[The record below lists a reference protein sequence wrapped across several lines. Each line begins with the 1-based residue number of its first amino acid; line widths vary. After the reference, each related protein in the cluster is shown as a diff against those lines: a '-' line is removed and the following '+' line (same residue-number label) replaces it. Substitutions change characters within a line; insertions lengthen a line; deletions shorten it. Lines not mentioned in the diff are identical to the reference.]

1 MNLLNLIISFAGSFT
16 LLLIAMTVHEFAHG
30 AVAYKLGDS
39 TARLSGRLTLNP
51 LAHID
56 PFWTILLPLV
66 LFLSSAGNFVFGAA
80 KPVPVNYRSLNNPK
94 RDMIWIGLAGPL
106 ANFILAF
113 IISGILRFISAQG
126 ISAQLFFNLL
136 TINVVLAIFNLI
148 PIPPLDGSKI
158 LMGLLPAH
166 LSEQY
171 AEFERFGFIILFVF
185 IWLGIFDRLLWP
197 LVGAVIKLL
206 GIGFYHV

>member
-1 MNLLNLIISFAGSFT
+1 MSLFELITSFAVSFA

-39 TARLSGRLTLNP
+39 TAKLNGRLTLNP

-66 LFLSSAGNFVFGAA
+66 LFLSTAGHFVFGAA
-80 KPVPVNYRSLNNPK
+80 KPVPVNYWSLKNPK
-94 RDMIWIGLAGPL
+94 KDMVWIGLAGPM

-113 IISGILRFISAQG
+113 IIAGILRLIPAQG
-126 ISAQLFFNLL
+126 ISALLLFNLL

-158 LMGLLPAH
+158 LIGLLPVN
-166 LSEQY
+166 LSQQY
-171 AEFERFGFIILFVF
+171 VRLERYGFIILFIF

-197 LVGAVIKLL
+197 LVGAVIRML
-206 GIGFYHV
+206 GV

>member
-1 MNLLNLIISFAGSFT
+1 VNLIISFVASFG

-30 AVAYKLGDS
+30 AVADKLGDS

-56 PFWTILLPLV
+56 PFWTIILPLA
-66 LFLSSAGNFVFGAA
+66 LFLSTAGHFVFGAA
-80 KPVPVNYRSLNNPK
+80 KPVPVNYWSLKNPK
-94 RDMIWIGLAGPL
+94 REMIWISLAGPL

-113 IISGILRFISAQG
+113 IIAGILKFIPAQSVSAY
-126 ISAQLFFNLL
+126 LFFNLL
-136 TINVVLAIFNLI
+136 KINVVLAIFNLM

-158 LMGLLPAH
+158 LIGLLPAN

-171 AEFERFGFIILFVF
+171 ANLERYGFIILFIF

-197 LVGAVIKLL
+197 LVASVIKML
-206 GIGFYHV
+206 GVGS

>member
-1 MNLLNLIISFAGSFT
+1 LNLLNLIISFAASFA
-16 LLLIAMTVHEFAHG
+16 LLLVAMTVHEFAHG
-30 AVAYKLGDS
+30 LVAYKLGDH

-66 LFLSSAGNFVFGAA
+66 LFLSTAGHFVFGAA
-80 KPVPVNYRSLNNPK
+80 KPVPVNYWSLKNPK

-113 IISGILRFISAQG
+113 IIAGILKFTPSQG
-126 ISAQLFFNLL
+126 ISSYLFFNLL
-136 TINVVLAIFNLI
+136 TINVVLAVFNLI
-148 PIPPLDGSKI
+148 PIPPLDGSKV
-158 LMGLLPAH
+158 LMGILPEQ
-166 LSEQY
+166 LSQLY
-171 AEFERFGFIILFVF
+171 AGLERYGFIILFLF

-197 LVGAVIKLL
+197 LVNVVIRMMGA
-206 GIGFYHV
+206 GY

>member
-1 MNLLNLIISFAGSFT
+1 MNLIISFVVSFA

-39 TARLSGRLTLNP
+39 TAKLSGRLTLNP

-56 PFWTILLPLV
+56 PFWTVLLPLV
-66 LFLSSAGNFVFGAA
+66 LFLSTAGHFVFGAA
-80 KPVPVNYRSLNNPK
+80 KPVPVNYWSLKNPK

-113 IISGILRFISAQG
+113 IIAGILRFIPTQG
-126 ISAQLFFNLL
+126 ISAYLFFNLL

-158 LMGLLPAH
+158 LMGLLPIRLA
-166 LSEQY
+166 EQY
-171 AEFERFGFIILFVF
+171 AAFERYGFIILFVF

-197 LVGAVIKLL
+197 LVGAVMRIL
-206 GIGFYHV
+206 GVGL

>member
-1 MNLLNLIISFAGSFT
+1 MSFLNLIISFAISFA

-66 LFLSSAGNFVFGAA
+66 LFLSTAGHFVFGPA
-80 KPVPVNYRSLNNPK
+80 KPVPVNYWSLKNPK
-94 RDMIWIGLAGPL
+94 RDMVWIGLAGPF

-113 IISGILRFISAQG
+113 IIAGILRFIPTQGVSAY
-126 ISAQLFFNLL
+126 LFFNLL
-136 TINVVLAIFNLI
+136 TINVVLAVFNLI

-158 LMGLLPAH
+158 LTGLLPAD

-171 AEFERFGFIILFVF
+171 VKLERYGFIILFVF
-185 IWLGIFDRLLWP
+185 IWLGLFDRFLWP
-197 LVGAVIKLL
+197 LVGLVIRMM
-206 GIGFYHV
+206 GVPV

>member
-1 MNLLNLIISFAGSFT
+1 MNLIISFVVSFA

-30 AVAYKLGDS
+30 LAAYKLGDS

-56 PFWTILLPLV
+56 PFWTVLLPLT
-66 LFLSSAGNFVFGAA
+66 LFLSTAGHFVFGAA
-80 KPVPVNYRSLNNPK
+80 KPVPVNYWSLKNPK

-113 IISGILRFISAQG
+113 IIAGILRFIPTQG
-126 ISAQLFFNLL
+126 ISAYLFFNLL

-158 LMGLLPAH
+158 LMGLLPERLAG
-166 LSEQY
+166 QY
-171 AEFERFGFIILFVF
+171 AAFERYGFIILFAF

-197 LVGAVIKLL
+197 LVGAVIRIL
-206 GIGFYHV
+206 GVGF

>member
-1 MNLLNLIISFAGSFT
+1 MNFLNLIISFAASFA

-39 TARLSGRLTLNP
+39 TAKLSGRLTLNP

-66 LFLSSAGNFVFGAA
+66 LFLSTAGHFVFGAA
-80 KPVPVNYRSLNNPK
+80 KPVPVNYWSLKNPK

-113 IISGILRFISAQG
+113 IISWILKFIPSQG

-158 LMGLLPAH
+158 LMGLLPAP

-171 AEFERFGFIILFVF
+171 ASFERYGFIILFIF

-197 LVGAVIKLL
+197 LVGAVIRML
-206 GIGFYHV
+206 GVGF

>member
-1 MNLLNLIISFAGSFT
+1 MNFLSLIISFAVSFA

-66 LFLSSAGNFVFGAA
+66 LYLSTGGRFVFGAA
-80 KPVPVNYRSLNNPK
+80 RPVPVNYWALKNPK

-106 ANFILAF
+106 ANFVLAF
-113 IISGILRFISAQG
+113 IIAGILKFIPAQG
-126 ISAQLFFNLL
+126 ITAGLFINLL

-158 LMGLLPAH
+158 LMGLLPEQ
-166 LSEQY
+166 LSQLY
-171 AEFERFGFIILFVF
+171 AEFEGYGFIILFVF

-197 LVGAVIKLL
+197 LVNIVIRMM
-206 GIGFYHV
+206 V

>member
-1 MNLLNLIISFAGSFT
+1 MNILGLVISFALSFA

-56 PFWTILLPLV
+56 PFWTVILPLV
-66 LFLSSAGNFVFGAA
+66 LFLSTAGHFVFGAA
-80 KPVPVNYRSLNNPK
+80 KPVPVNYWSLKNPK
-94 RDMIWIGLAGPL
+94 RDMIWIGLAGPA

-113 IISGILRFISAQG
+113 ILAGALRFIPAQG
-126 ISAQLFFNLL
+126 MIAYLLFNLL
-136 TINVVLAIFNLI
+136 TINVVLAVFNLI

-158 LMGLLPAH
+158 LAGLLPAN
-166 LSEQY
+166 LSAQY
-171 AEFERFGFIILFVF
+171 ASFERYGFIILFIF
-185 IWLGIFDRLLWP
+185 IWLGVFDRVLWP
-197 LVGAVIKLL
+197 LVNAVIRMM
-206 GIGFYHV
+206 GVGF